1 MTNHWSVP
9 SGLDRAAI
17 ARSEA
22 DVHASWATAVVL
34 EVDSD
39 GNVAA
44 RNGRPLPLTQP
55 GLRRPEDILL
65 GWFQGRPWFARPA
78 TLLDG
83 ETLGWRD
90 VDPADYDP
98 LAAAVALTRWHLQA
112 PACERCGSPTRPDQA
127 GARRV
132 CDGCGALAFPRIDP
146 CVIVAITDPQDRL
159 LLARQQQWQ
168 ARRVSIVA
176 GFIEAGES
184 AEQACHREAGEEVGV
199 VLERLEYISSQPWP
213 MPRSLMLGF
222 NGRAADSRIRVDGD
236 EIVEGAYYTRADLA
250 AAVGSGDLTLPGR
263 ASIARHLIERW
274 LATG

>member
-9 SGLDRAAI
+9 SGLDRAPVT
-17 ARSEA
+17 RTDA
-22 DVHASWATAVVL
+22 DLDASWVAAVVV
-34 EVDSD
+34 EVDSE
-39 GNVAA
+39 GNVSA
-44 RNGRPLPLTQP
+44 RDGRPLQVARPGGRQP
-55 GLRRPEDILL
+55 DDILL
-65 GWFQGRPWFARPA
+65 GWFEGRPWFARPV
-78 TLLDG
+78 TRLEG

-112 PACERCGSPTRPDQA
+112 PSCERCGAPTRPDLA
-127 GARRV
+127 GARRA
-132 CDGCGALAFPRIDP
+132 CRECGALAVPRIDP

-159 LLARQQQWQ
+159 LLARQRQWQ

-184 AEQACHREAGEEVGV
+184 AEQACHREVEEEVGV
-199 VLERLEYISSQPWP
+199 VLERLKYVSSQPWP

-222 NGRAADSRIRVDGD
+222 SGRAADSRIRVDGD
-236 EIVEGAYYTRADLA
+236 EIAEGAYYTRADLA
-250 AAVGSGDLTLPGR
+250 AAVESGSLTLPGR

>member
-22 DVHASWATAVVL
+22 ATCNGGL
-34 EVDSD
+34 PLPYTRD
-39 GNVAA
+39 
-44 RNGRPLPLTQP
+44 GRPLPVTRP

-127 GARRV
+127 GARRA

-146 CVIVAITDPQDRL
+146 CVIVAITDPQDRTSP
-159 LLARQQQWQ
+159 A
-168 ARRVSIVA
+168 S
-176 GFIEAGES
+176 
-184 AEQACHREAGEEVGV
+184 
-199 VLERLEYISSQPWP
+199 
-213 MPRSLMLGF
+213 
-222 NGRAADSRIRVDGD
+222 
-236 EIVEGAYYTRADLA
+236 
-250 AAVGSGDLTLPGR
+250 PGR
-263 ASIARHLIERW
+263 CPAR
-274 LATG
+274 